1 MLRPFNDSL
10 GWRQIVGVGML
21 GGIGFTMSLFI
32 ANLAFGEIPAFE
44 TAKVGILTALVISG
58 VAGTFVF
65 LIRTKHRGA
74 SLPQT

>member
-1 MLRPFNDSL
+1 MLDGI

-21 GGIGFTMSLFI
+21 SGIGFTMSLFI
-32 ANLAFGEIPAFE
+32 ANLAFGEIPALQ
-44 TAKVGILTALVISG
+44 TAKVGILTASIVSG
-58 VAGTFVF
+58 VAGTFVL